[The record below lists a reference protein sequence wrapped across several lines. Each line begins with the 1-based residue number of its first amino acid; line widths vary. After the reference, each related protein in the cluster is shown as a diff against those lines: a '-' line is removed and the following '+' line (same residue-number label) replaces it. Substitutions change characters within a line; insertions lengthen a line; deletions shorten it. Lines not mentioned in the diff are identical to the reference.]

1 MQKQVVDFSSQAK
14 ISASEVYDQFTKNY
28 QYLITEFYEYQTS
41 CFYRAYKTFNDFD
54 KYIILAYFFK
64 KSLCIC
70 KRVRLRWDEQS

>member
-1 MQKQVVDFSSQAK
+1 MEKQELYFPNQVR
-14 ISASEVYDQFTKNY
+14 ISASEVYQQFTKNY

-41 CFYRAYKTFNDFD
+41 WFYRAYKTFNDFD

-70 KRVRLRWDEQS
+70 KRVRLR